1 MIIRAL
7 VPNDLPIELKI
18 LKHNQEWDS
27 VYISSS
33 CLRSE
38 KLIPTEQNDLENE
51 IYRAIQARRAK
62 KANFSAVFSPR
73 VRVGTRVENARVI
86 DKNSL
91 TTSLHFIDQCVILF
105 TRLV

>member
-1 MIIRAL
+1 M
-7 VPNDLPIELKI
+7 PDDLPIELKI

-33 CLRSE
+33 CSRCE
-38 KLIPTEQNDLENE
+38 RLIPAEQNDLENE
-51 IYRAIQARRAK
+51 IHRAIQARRAK

-73 VRVGTRVENARVI
+73 VRVGTRVEHARVI

-91 TTSLHFIDQCVILF
+91 TTSLHFIHQCVTIF